1 MIESS
6 PTGSDRDSSP
16 TTGHLRSSLLPGLE
30 PAEWLLVLCGALLL
44 LTGIMHA
51 EPLLSANDRSRWA
64 TVWSLAERG
73 TFVIDE
79 IDSRPGWGTIDK
91 VHHND
96 HFYSSKPPL
105 LATVTAGVY
114 RLLKAVTGH
123 DLLRHTA
130 ETCHLVLLVVNWL
143 PMTFSF
149 VVFARI
155 LHRLNVG
162 RNARLTALA
171 TYCMATLVTGYATTL
186 NNHSPAAVCI
196 VFALAAGLPVITG
209 GSAAKSGLLSAG
221 FMAALAT
228 SFELPAAS
236 FAALLGALVLWKQG
250 RIALTRYAIGAA
262 LPAAAHFGLNYLA
275 TGDWRPFYAAYGTS
289 AYHYVVDGIPSYWMN
304 PRGLDRNL
312 DSFPVYLLHCTI
324 GHHGIFSLTPVLLLL
339 FPSWR
344 HLRSQT
350 EGLQIVSASGLLVT
364 IVVFGFYLSRT
375 ENYNYGGN
383 SYGLRW
389 MVWITPLWILTLAPA
404 FERLWWSGRGTV
416 LLIGLLGLS
425 AFSSMSAARNPWAA
439 SWIFQRMELA
449 GWIDYS
455 DPKIEQPSVAMTG
468 CFPHLADGVPDGEW
482 VEFTSA
488 GSGTDFLQRRPD
500 VLKLISRGA
509 GSADGRMVQ
518 RVELHWNSTR
528 PDGLTESIVL
538 DVDRFRSG
546 ASLKDVLISPAARN
560 ARVLMLLRGLPFDN
574 PYRYGAVKYLR
585 TDLRTDAFECRRA
598 ASEIIGSAVQGSPKV
613 RHRCDLWLTDEIPFG
628 TAQIELTELDI
639 ATRETLTRRLFRVTG
654 YHSSK
659 QPSAEELKR
668 P

>member
-1 MIESS
+1 MI
-6 PTGSDRDSSP
+6 G
-16 TTGHLRSSLLPGLE
+16 LFRSSVRPGLE
-30 PAEWLLVLCGALLL
+30 PAEWLLVLLGSVLL

-73 TFVIDE
+73 TYIIDE

-91 VHHND
+91 VYHNG

-114 RLLKAVTGH
+114 RSLNAVTGH

-143 PMTFSF
+143 PMVLSF
-149 VVFARI
+149 VVFARM
-155 LHRLNVG
+155 LRRLEVSEG
-162 RNARLTALA
+162 ARLTALA
-171 TYCMATLVTGYATTL
+171 TFCMATLVTGYATTL
-186 NNHSPAAVCI
+186 NNHSPAAAGV
-196 VFALAAGLPVITG
+196 VFALAAGLPAIAG
-209 GSAAKSGLLSAG
+209 GSATRRGLLTAG
-221 FMAALAT
+221 FMAALTT

-236 FAALLGALVLWKQG
+236 FAALLGALILWKQG
-250 RIALTRYAIGAA
+250 GCAVLWYAAGAVF
-262 LPAAAHFGLNYLA
+262 PAAAHFGLNYLA

-289 AYHYVVDGIPSYWMN
+289 AYHYVVDGVPSYWMN

-339 FPSWR
+339 FPGWWS
-344 HLRSQT
+344 LRSLT
-350 EGLQIVSASGLLVT
+350 GWLRIVNASGLLITV
-364 IVVFGFYLSRT
+364 VVFGFYLSRT

-389 MVWITPLWILTLAPA
+389 MVWVTPLWIVTLTPV
-404 FERLWWSGRGTV
+404 FERLWRTGRGAV
-416 LLIGLLGLS
+416 LLVGLLGLS

-439 SWIFQRMELA
+439 SWIYQRMELA

-455 DPKIEQPSVAMTG
+455 DPKMEQPPVALTG
-468 CFPHLADGVPDGEW
+468 CFPHLADVPEGEW

-509 GSADGRMVQ
+509 GDENGRLVQ
-518 RVELHWNSTR
+518 RVELHWNSAR
-528 PDGLTESIVL
+528 PDGFVERLVL
-538 DVDRFRSG
+538 DADRLRGG
-546 ASLKDVLISPAARN
+546 ASLKDVLISPAVRN
-560 ARVLMLLRGLPFDN
+560 ARILMLLRGVPFDN
-574 PYRYGAVKYLR
+574 PYRFGAVKYLR
-585 TDLRTDAFECRRA
+585 TDLRKDAFECRRA

-628 TAQIELTELDI
+628 TAQIELTELDL

-659 QPSAEELKR
+659 KSIAAAVER